1 MYAECAMYAHD
12 VGCEHVEG
20 NAEVEDFGCVSVGGN
35 SKIEDFEE
43 EEDCGKIVLSEIL
56 FVVCCKYISDLWL
69 LLLL

>member
-1 MYAECAMYAHD
+1 MYAHD
-12 VGCEHVEG
+12 VGCEHVVG

-56 FVVCCKYISDLWL
+56 F
-69 LLLL
+69 